1 MGLFLQIYFAGGI
14 SNASVS
20 RGIAV
25 PPPLSFLCFPSVLS
39 VRIHSAALHSRSLTQ
54 PLQKHYTAM
63 YSIHTPGFDVEWFAG
78 DTAQPRLWIC
88 IPACQLCFPNPIMHF
103 CNPSRLI
110 PAYIWGSWMT
120 HTLSLV
126 TMLLS
131 NSDLNPDCAGNVAVY
146 NQEE

>member
-1 MGLFLQIYFAGGI
+1 MHQCLVVLLCRRLFLF
-14 SNASVS
+14 SASLLFF
-20 RGIAV
+20 RYGYILQ
-25 PPPLSFLCFPSVLS
+25 PY
-39 VRIHSAALHSRSLTQ
+39 IHGHLHNLFK
-54 PLQKHYTAM
+54 KHYTAM